1 MSRICRAK
9 YRIILL
15 AIILASALLIGCEKK
30 DEIPFTQSL
39 TYSNLA
45 DEASQAEVRAAL
57 EYAKVPK
64 ERIDFFFENVN
75 RFNEAVGKELLSDGF
90 VTIEGLL
97 PEYDT
102 VKMQERWEEKYP
114 QSSGMNCRLTVYT
127 LMQDLVQIE
136 QPRDLVSDEYEL
148 DWWEI
153 VENEENFKEDSIHF
167 YKPFFSAVASEGNR
181 RDYPEAIRKSMRER
195 QMDFPSDKASVIS
208 VYFEVPEGEG
218 GASGYYVFVGHT
230 GVLIEREDGS
240 LLFIEKIA
248 FQEPYQAIKFENRTQ
263 LNDYL
268 MNRYDVEYGQKTV
281 RPFIMENNHLLEGY
295 RANPNNPNGGKV
307 VKDS

>member
-1 MSRICRAK
+1 
-9 YRIILL
+9 
-15 AIILASALLIGCEKK
+15 
-30 DEIPFTQSL
+30 
-39 TYSNLA
+39 
-45 DEASQAEVRAAL
+45 
-57 EYAKVPK
+57 
-64 ERIDFFFENVN
+64 
-75 RFNEAVGKELLSDGF
+75 
-90 VTIEGLL
+90 
-97 PEYDT
+97 
-102 VKMQERWEEKYP
+102 
-114 QSSGMNCRLTVYT
+114 MNCRLTVYT
-127 LMQDLVQIE
+127 LMQDLVRVE
-136 QPRDLVSDEYEL
+136 QPRALVTDEYEL

-153 VENEENFKEDSIHF
+153 VENEKNFKEGAIHF
-167 YKPFFSAVASEGNR
+167 YKPFFSAVPAEGNR
-181 RDYPEAIRKSMRER
+181 KDYPQAIAHSMEER
-195 QMDFPSDKASVIS
+195 QMDFQSDIASIIS

-218 GASGYYVFVGHT
+218 GASDYYVFVGHT
-230 GVLIEREDGS
+230 GVLIEKADGS